1 MYDTIRSLLVV
12 CGSLYSKEIDMIN
25 LLQRCACCGIRMEDD
40 LFILCE
46 QCQEQ
51 QDSQEPDLDDYENE
65 DDYE

>member
-1 MYDTIRSLLVV
+1 
-12 CGSLYSKEIDMIN
+12 MIN
-25 LLQRCACCGIRMEDD
+25 ILQRCACCGIRMEDD

-51 QDSQEPDLDDYENE
+51 QDSQEPDLRAECSSSDYADDYENE

>member
-1 MYDTIRSLLVV
+1 
-12 CGSLYSKEIDMIN
+12 MIN
-25 LLQRCACCGIRMEDD
+25 ILQRCACCGVRMEDD

-65 DDYE
+65 YDDD